1 MIARDVLR
9 WWDEVYAGL
18 KFSTE
23 NITDLESLTAK
34 LKQPLQHTGIC
45 HYLAERLS
53 GATWDLLICYTGG
66 PDKQLQQA
74 LAGELNRAI
83 QSNSIYEGG
92 RFAGL
97 ALSAETQ
104 HLLDSGSGDYH
115 FLRLNRLLLEDA
127 FPQEITR
134 CERHKL
140 PTVQGKLLV
149 GALLRLMSNLPEFR
163 SLFYYRIKGSFPVRA
178 LLKSLAPPLSSLYI
192 HTPEIGPGLFIQHGF
207 ATIIAANRIGR
218 NCWINQ
224 QVTIGYSDAMGC
236 PTLGDNVHVY
246 AGAKIIGGV
255 TVGDNVNV
263 GANAVVVKD
272 VPHNCTVVGVPAR
285 IVRQG
290 GKRTTEAVLSENQQE
305 A

>member
-9 WWDEVYAGL
+9 WWDEVYAGF
-18 KFSTE
+18 KFSDAD
-23 NITDLESLTAK
+23 ITDLESLAAK
-34 LKQPLQHTGIC
+34 LKQPAGVIQYVVDG
-45 HYLAERLS
+45 LS
-53 GATWDLLICYTGG
+53 KTTLDLLTAFTGG
-66 PDKQLQQA
+66 EVPRLRQA
-74 LAGELNRAI
+74 LVGDLNRI
-83 QSNSIYEGG
+83 VQRSSIYDSGC
-92 RFAGL
+92 FAGF
-97 ALSAETQ
+97 ALPRKTQ
-104 HLLDSGSGDYH
+104 HLLESGSGDYH

-127 FPQEITR
+127 FPNEIAR

-140 PTVQGKLLV
+140 PTMQGKSLV
-149 GALLRLMSNLPEFR
+149 GAFLRLMSTLPEFR
-163 SLFYYRIKGSFPVRA
+163 SLFYYRVKGPFLLRA
-178 LLKSLAPPLSSLYI
+178 LLKSLCPPLSSLFI

-272 VPHNCTVVGVPAR
+272 VPPDCTMVGVPAR

-290 GKRTTEAVLSENQQE
+290 GKRTTEADSVVGRT
-305 A
+305 